1 MLHYCFYLGRLTG
14 WVVDHFS
21 CVEVADYGEA
31 AFTHCEIV
39 SLCYVVC
46 TFLVTTLEREFSG
59 ENGDFRTGVDAE
71 HLLEAHFWRVIS
83 SGGLAL
89 RYEGQEVIATECL
102 IAFGTGMYVVLGRIG
117 WGIAADTFGCDH
129 AGS

>member
-1 MLHYCFYLGRLTG
+1 MLHYWFYFGILAG
-14 WVVDHFS
+14 WVVGHFS
-21 CVEVADYGEA
+21 CVEVTGCSET

-39 SLCYVVC
+39 GLCYVVC
-46 TFLVTTLEREFSG
+46 AFLVTTLEKEFSG
-59 ENGDFRTGVDAE
+59 EKGGFRTSVDAE

-89 RYEGQEVIATECL
+89 RSEGQEVIATECL
-102 IAFGTGMYVVLGRIG
+102 IAFGTGMYIALGRIG

-129 AGS
+129 AGT